1 MNIPVSIKKI
11 ACRLRIYSP
20 TVKDIL
26 IEAREILVKK
36 GWTQGTMA
44 RNAARLAVGTRDE
57 AAVSFCSAG
66 AVNKAMYNYGVDP
79 WAVYKG
85 SNGRDAVTN
94 NIAYRAL
101 KAIYSSDLSVAAWND
116 DPHQSKADVLA
127 VFDKAIE
134 AQK

>member
-20 TVKDIL
+20 TVEDIL

-36 GWTQGTMA
+36 GWTQRSMA
-44 RNAARLAVGTRDE
+44 RDKAGHMISTRDSG
-57 AAVSFCSAG
+57 AAAFCSLG
-66 AVNKAMYNYGVDP
+66 AIHKATLNFGLDP
-79 WAVYKG
+79 W
-85 SNGRDAVTN
+85 R
-94 NIAYRAL
+94 AYRVSGQGIGTAERAER
-101 KAIYSSDLSVAAWND
+101 AIEAFITSESSIADWND
-116 DPHQSKADVLA
+116 SGFRTKAEVLS

>member
-20 TVKDIL
+20 TVEDIL

-44 RNAARLAVGTRDE
+44 RNDAKLAVGTRDKT
-57 AAVSFCSAG
+57 AVSFCSAG
-66 AVNKAMYNYGVDP
+66 AINKALYNYGVDP

-85 SNGRDAVTN
+85 SDGRDAVTN
-94 NIAYRAL
+94 NVAYQAL
-101 KAIYSSDLSVAAWND
+101 KAIYTSDMSVAAWND
-116 DPHQSKADVLA
+116 DPFRSKADVLA